1 VDELARL
8 TSELVAIDSVNPS
21 LVTGGAGETEIARF
35 VAAWLEQAG
44 LDVEVC
50 EPATG
55 RPSVVGVARGSGGG
69 RSLMLN
75 AHLDTVGTAGMEA
88 PLSPR
93 VEQGRL
99 YGRGALDMKGSLA
112 AVMLAGREAARLG
125 LRGDVI
131 VAAVAD
137 EEAGSVGTEAV
148 LGRYR
153 ADAAIVAEPTW
164 LQLAIAHRGFV
175 GFEIEVAGRAAHGS
189 RPERGIDAIVRM
201 GRVLVGLEELD
212 RRLRSAAA
220 HPLLGTGAAHA
231 SVIEGGQELSSY
243 PERCV
248 LLAERRT
255 LPGETTEEVEREL
268 AAILD
273 RAGRDDPVFR
283 GRVSVPFAREAY
295 EISADDPFVGLV
307 RRCAGE
313 PTIVGMPFWADS
325 GLIAAAGIPTVLF
338 GPGGEGLHE
347 TAEWVEL
354 ADLDCCRAVYVA
366 VARELCGYV
375 PTATRV

>member
-1 VDELARL
+1 VDDLARL
-8 TSELVAIDSVNPS
+8 TAELVAVDSVNPS
-21 LVTGGAGETEIARF
+21 LVPGGAGEAEIARF
-35 VAAWLEQAG
+35 VADWLERAE
-44 LDVEVC
+44 LEVEMLGPD
-50 EPATG
+50 E
-55 RPSVVGVARGSGGG
+55 RPSVVGIARGSGGG
-69 RSLMLN
+69 RSLLLN

-88 PLSPR
+88 PFSPR
-93 VEQGRL
+93 VEGGRL

-112 AVMLAGREAARLG
+112 AIMLAGREEARRG

-137 EEAGSVGTEAV
+137 EEAGSIGTESL

-164 LQLAIAHRGFV
+164 MRLAIAHRGFV
-175 GFEIEVAGRAAHGS
+175 GAEITVTGRAAHGS

-201 GRVLVGLEELD
+201 GRVLAGLEELD
-212 RRLRSAAA
+212 RRLRSAAP
-220 HPLLGTGAAHA
+220 HPLLGTGSAHA
-231 SVIEGGQELSSY
+231 SVIEGGQELSSI

-255 LPGETTEEVEREL
+255 LPGETTADVEREL

-273 RAGRDDPVFR
+273 EAGRADPDFR
-283 GRVSVPFAREAY
+283 ADVRVPFARDAY
-295 EISADDPFVGLV
+295 ELAPDNPFVELV
-307 RRCAGE
+307 GRCAGAPE
-313 PTIVGMPFWADS
+313 LVGMPFWADS

-347 TAEWVEL
+347 TEEWVEL
-354 ADLDCCRAVYVA
+354 ADLERCLEVYLA
-366 VARELCGYV
+366 VAAAVCR
-375 PTATRV
+375 

>member
-1 VDELARL
+1 MVEEFARL
-8 TSELVAIDSVNPS
+8 TAELVAIDSVNPS
-21 LVTGGAGETEIARF
+21 LVAGGAGETEIARF
-35 VAAWLEQAG
+35 VSSWMEQAE
-44 LDVEVC
+44 LEVEVL
-50 EPATG
+50 EPVAG
-55 RPSVVGVARGSGGG
+55 RPSVVGVARGTGGG

-88 PLSPR
+88 AFSGR
-93 VEQGRL
+93 VEGGRL

-112 AVMLAGREAARLG
+112 AIMLAAREAARRG
-125 LRGDVI
+125 LRGDVV

-148 LGRYR
+148 LERYV

-164 LQLAIAHRGFV
+164 LRLAIGHRGFV
-175 GFEIEVAGRAAHGS
+175 GLEVEVTGRAAHGS
-189 RPERGIDAIVRM
+189 RPERGLDAIVRM

-212 RRLRSAAA
+212 RRLQSGPR
-220 HPLLGTGAAHA
+220 HQLLGTASAHA

-255 LPGETTEEVEREL
+255 LPGEATADVEREL
-268 AAILD
+268 AAILEE
-273 RAGRDDPVFR
+273 AGRDDPDFR
-283 GRVSVPFAREAY
+283 ADVRVPFARDAY
-295 EISADDPFVGLV
+295 ELSADDPFVELV
-307 RRCAGE
+307 RRYAGE
-313 PTIVGMPFWADS
+313 PDLVGMPFWADS

-347 TAEWVEL
+347 TEEWVEL
-354 ADLDCCRAVYVA
+354 ADLERCLEVYLAVSG
-366 VARELCGYV
+366 ELC
-375 PTATRV
+375 A